1 MMIDKL
7 MKRLECLED
16 ELIKNRDF
24 LARTNSMCFDEK
36 TKAEVTSR
44 INSKL
49 DLIKW
54 IREQSKEIL
63 ADTRHDKERESD
75 IGIWDKAVLSAE
87 ICANQM
93 ANAMIM
99 TSNLQ
104 TNPELTARWTEAR
117 KLIDVCNYFRSAMAA
132 IDQQTYEFTDE
143 VNYD

>member
-7 MKRLECLED
+7 M
-16 ELIKNRDF
+16 
-24 LARTNSMCFDEK
+24 
-36 TKAEVTSR
+36 
-44 INSKL
+44 
-49 DLIKW
+49 
-54 IREQSKEIL
+54 
-63 ADTRHDKERESD
+63 TRHDKECESD

-104 TNPELTARWTEAR
+104 TNPELTARRMEAR
-117 KLIDVCNYFRSAMAA
+117 KLIDACNYFRSAMAA

-143 VNYD
+143 ANRD